1 MPMKSISNITK
12 ITGMTLISLS
22 ISACS
27 ISPNYDKSVGEKN
40 SLVIEQQM
48 GIYQNESLDQYV
60 KQVGARLVSH
70 LDSPQFDFKFE
81 IVDDPI
87 PNAFALPGGY
97 IYISRGLLTL
107 MNNEDELACVLAHE
121 IIHVTERH
129 SIQQMKRSIL
139 PGITQLP
146 GNIVGSVINE
156 DLGNLINTPFTFS
169 NDLLMANYSRSHET
183 ESDELG
189 VNLAA
194 KSGYNPMAMGVILA
208 RINDAIEFKT
218 QTETEKNY
226 FDSHPYTPERVK
238 HVDLSASALR
248 VIPQKP
254 IKPNFLYNL
263 NELVVGDNPENGVF
277 SESIFIQPTMGFTI
291 IFPKEWQTVNQPQV
305 VAAINET
312 HDGFVAL
319 SVSDP
324 QYTAEQ
330 TAHRFS
336 QYLEQKYNYLTPV
349 NTVELTWG
357 ATMYNVQLTDKE
369 GKQDTFITQYWLD
382 LNDIT
387 YQVLTLSTAKNKSE
401 VSVSALSLQPITDA
415 QIAAITQKEIA
426 ITTVIKGESVNELT
440 KRNHSDLSAEETAI
454 WNGLEE
460 NTPLHQGDEV
470 KIVVTKPYKK

>member
-12 ITGMTLISLS
+12 ITGTTLLSLS

-81 IVDDPI
+81 IIDDPI

-146 GNIVGSVINE
+146 GNIVGNVINE

-183 ESDELG
+183 ESDKLG

-218 QTETEKNY
+218 QTEIEKSY

-238 HVDLSASALR
+238 HVDLSANALR

-254 IKPNFLYNL
+254 IKPNFLYKL
-263 NELVVGDNPENGVF
+263 NGLVAGDNPENGVF
-277 SESIFIQPTMGFTI
+277 SESTFIQPTMGFTI
-291 IFPKEWQTVNQPQV
+291 NFPKDWQTVNQPQV
-305 VAAINET
+305 VAAINDT
-312 HDGFVAL
+312 QDGFVAL
-319 SVSDP
+319 SISEP
-324 QYTAEQ
+324 KYTAEQ

-336 QYLEQKYNYLTPV
+336 QYLEQKYNYAAQV
-349 NTVELTWG
+349 NTIDLPWG
-357 ATMYNVQLTDKE
+357 ANMYNVQLIDESADK
-369 GKQDTFITQYWLD
+369 KAFINQYWLD
-382 LNDIT
+382 FNEMT
-387 YQVLTLSTAKNKSE
+387 YQILTLSTDSNNDEITS
-401 VSVSALSLQPITDA
+401 SATSLQPITSK
-415 QIAAITQKEIA
+415 QIAAISQQEILVVTA
-426 ITTVIKGESVNELT
+426 RSGEDLNALT
-440 KRNHSDLSAEETAI
+440 KRNDSQLSAEGVAV
-454 WNGLEE
+454 WNGLKE
-460 NTPLHQGDEV
+460 NTPLKPDQKV
-470 KIVVTKPYKK
+470 KIVVTQPYKK